1 MPGKTGRRNLIKPG
15 TPLPGYPS
23 YKFKSA
29 HLKKEECEKA
39 EDKILENPKIAATRK
54 IIVPRQY
61 LIFAK
66 RERGQSSRFS
76 GPRPRERRL

>member
-1 MPGKTGRRNLIKPG
+1 METKKTRKGLIKPG

-29 HLKKEECEKA
+29 HLESRDAEKA
-39 EDKILENPKIAATRK
+39 EEKILGNPQNVATRK

-61 LIFAK
+61 LIYAK
-66 RERGQSSRFS
+66 REKGRTSYR
-76 GPRPRERRL
+76 GPRPRERRI

>member
-1 MPGKTGRRNLIKPG
+1 MKKPGKSLIKPG
-15 TPLPGYPS
+15 TPLTGYPS

-29 HLKKEECEKA
+29 HLKSKDAEKA
-39 EDKILENPKIAATRK
+39 EEKILENPENIATRK

-66 RERGQSSRFS
+66 REKGRKSYISPLS
-76 GPRPRERRL
+76 RRL